1 MSIDKASGV
10 VTEMQQNAKIID
22 DLMGGTKAM
31 RAAREIYLP
40 CWPLE
45 DEKTYSARLAVS
57 TLFPAL
63 RETVGQMTGRVFAE
77 RLNEA
82 EIDKAVAAF
91 TDNVDMIGNNLD
103 IFASKVFSTGL
114 QHGVAY
120 VVVDYLKSDTAVTQA
135 DVQAEGLRPFA
146 TILSVHDVLGW
157 RTENLR
163 GTEKLVNFRYKR
175 KVVEYTDE
183 FTEEEIE
190 EIVLLTQ
197 QAHTIYR
204 KDEGGKFVEFAS
216 HLLSVNGKQLSDVP
230 VLAFYTN
237 KTGFFTASPPL
248 EDLAFLNVK
257 HWQSQSD
264 QDNILH
270 TARVPLLARIGAD
283 DSAMD
288 DDEDEVQI
296 SGSTIDVPI
305 GGDVKYIEH
314 SGAAIQSGRDSLA
327 DLETQ
332 MQAAGAKLITRS
344 VIAMTDKQAESETDK
359 EISLLRLYANNLQ
372 DALGNMF
379 DMFAMWLGKESGGS
393 IQIIGNIDTQ
403 ADQDAELSKLIEMYK
418 AGGVISAQTM
428 YQEAQKRGYLSDDD
442 TWEVEQARIEAQAGV
457 GMKFND
463 DKLPMA

>member
-1 MSIDKASGV
+1 MSIDKTSSI
-10 VTEMQQNAKIID
+10 VTEMQDNAKIID
-22 DLMGGTKAM
+22 DLMGGTKSM
-31 RAAREIYLP
+31 RAAGQCYLP
-40 CWPLE
+40 QWPLE
-45 DEKTYSARLAVS
+45 DFETYQSRLKVS

-82 EIDKAVAAF
+82 EIDASIAAL
-91 TDNVDMIGNNLD
+91 TENIDMIGNNLD
-103 IFASKVFSTGL
+103 IFASQLFSIGL

-120 VVVDYLKSDTAVTQA
+120 VVVDYLQSDTAVTQA
-135 DVQAEGLRPFA
+135 DVQAQGLRPFA
-146 TILSVHDVLGW
+146 TILTVHDVLGW
-157 RTENLR
+157 RTENVR

-216 HLLSVNGKQLSDVP
+216 HPLSVNGKQLSDVP

-283 DSAMD
+283 DSALD
-288 DDEDEVQI
+288 DDDEVQI
-296 SGSTIDVPI
+296 NGSTIDVPI

-344 VIAMTDKQAESETDK
+344 VVAMTDKQAESETDK

-372 DALGNMF
+372 DALGSMF
-379 DMFAMWLGKESGGS
+379 DLFAMWLGKESGGS

-457 GMKFND
+457 GMKFDD
-463 DKLPMA
+463 DKLSMA